1 MKTIRRS
8 SRRGAG
14 GATCSW
20 HPGVRGA
27 LAVGILSC
35 ALATACG
42 GGVPAIYSTDTR
54 LPAEG
59 KQRLAESEDDL
70 AVSLGQ
76 LRARREEREEVAV
89 RLERFEDLDDLW
101 DREGANL
108 MRARA
113 ALLEARVEL
122 ADRRIEE
129 AEARASVDEARLKL
143 ARAEVLLRYAFAAPD
158 LEPVRKEIAELT
170 RERDR
175 AIRVTERAR
184 TKLGRATDRLW
195 REFAS
200 SAARGGR
207 RSNALWLE

>member
-1 MKTIRRS
+1 MTRLVLVATLLVA
-8 SRRGAG
+8 AG
-14 GATCSW
+14 
-20 HPGVRGA
+20 
-27 LAVGILSC
+27 
-35 ALATACG
+35 CG
-42 GGVPAIYSTDTR
+42 GGVPVIYSTDTR

-76 LRARREEREEVAV
+76 LRARREEREEIAV
-89 RLERFEDLDDLW
+89 HAERFEDLDDLW
-101 DREGANL
+101 EREGANL
-108 MRARA
+108 MRSRA
-113 ALLEARVEL
+113 ALLEARMEL
-122 ADRRIEE
+122 ADRRIDE
-129 AEARASVDEARLKL
+129 AEARAQVDEARLRL

-158 LEPVRKEIAELT
+158 LEPVRRDIAELT
-170 RERDR
+170 RDRDR
-175 AIRVTERAR
+175 AIRMTERAR

>member
-1 MKTIRRS
+1 MMRASLVTV
-8 SRRGAG
+8 GL
-14 GATCSW
+14 
-20 HPGVRGA
+20 
-27 LAVGILSC
+27 LA
-35 ALATACG
+35 AACG
-42 GGVPAIYSTDTR
+42 GGVPAIYSTDSR

-59 KQRLAESEDDL
+59 KQRLAEAEDDL

-76 LRARREEREEVAV
+76 LRARREEREEIMV
-89 RLERFEDLDDLW
+89 RVDRFEDLDDLW
-101 DREGANL
+101 EREGGNL
-108 MRARA
+108 MRARE
-113 ALLEARVEL
+113 ALLAARVEL

-129 AEARASVDEARLKL
+129 AEARAAVDEARLRL

-158 LEPVRKEIAELT
+158 LEPVRKDIAELV
-170 RERDR
+170 RDRDR
-175 AIRVTERAR
+175 AVRQSERAR

>member
-1 MKTIRRS
+1 MRRLLL
-8 SRRGAG
+8 
-14 GATCSW
+14 
-20 HPGVRGA
+20 GA
-27 LAVGILSC
+27 LLTVAAGR
-35 ALATACG
+35 G

-76 LRARREEREEVAV
+76 LRARREEREEVLV
-89 RLERFEDLDDLW
+89 RVDRFEDLDDLW
-101 DREGANL
+101 EREGGSL
-108 MRARA
+108 MRSRE

-129 AEARASVDEARLKL
+129 AEARAAVDEARLRL

-158 LEPVRKEIAELT
+158 LEPVRRDITELV
-170 RERDR
+170 RDRDR
-175 AIRVTERAR
+175 AVRASERAR

-195 REFAS
+195 RDFAS

>member
-1 MKTIRRS
+1 MRS
-8 SRRGAG
+8 
-14 GATCSW
+14 TLL
-20 HPGVRGA
+20 VVA
-27 LAVGILSC
+27 LAAAG
-35 ALATACG
+35 CG
-42 GGVPAIYSTDTR
+42 GGVPVIYSTDTR

-76 LRARREEREEVAV
+76 LRARREERDELEV
-89 RLERFEDLDDLW
+89 RQERFEDLDDLW
-101 DREGANL
+101 EREGGGL
-108 MRARA
+108 MRSRA
-113 ALLEARVEL
+113 ALLEARMEL

-129 AEARASVDEARLKL
+129 AEARAEVDEARLRL

-158 LEPVRKEIAELT
+158 LDPVRADITELT
-170 RERDR
+170 HDRDR
-175 AIRVTERAR
+175 AIRATERAR